1 MFSLKLI
8 FILQD
13 KATQLVKQL
22 QESNEKLNQDNNT
35 MMEDMKYLRRRNE
48 ELTHNEEE
56 CRANE
61 GKINQLQ
68 GELNTL
74 KEQAKNLH
82 VNRQQ
87 QYVDNGHGMPDGELP
102 DVNPNAVH
110 IIQPAL
116 NGTNG
121 WYSNFPEIARK
132 QMLNVLSLQLLR
144 DGVSELQNLSAYK
157 FVYFSKQTL
166 IFHRIFL
173 VKSSL
178 PFEGDILHRL

>member
-1 MFSLKLI
+1 
-8 FILQD
+8 
-13 KATQLVKQL
+13 
-22 QESNEKLNQDNNT
+22 

-74 KEQAKNLH
+74 REQAKNLH

-87 QYVDNGHGMPDGELP
+87 QYADKGHGMPDGELP

-121 WYSNFPEIARK
+121 TVN
-132 QMLNVLSLQLLR
+132 
-144 DGVSELQNLSAYK
+144 
-157 FVYFSKQTL
+157 
-166 IFHRIFL
+166 L
-173 VKSSL
+173 VKQN
-178 PFEGDILHRL
+178 FF